1 MANIPL
7 AGQSD
12 AYKKAG
18 ALLFGLD
25 PTQLQQAKELGYDFS
40 KTSLLESA
48 LAGRLLNLDDTM
60 RRQLD
65 EQSERRLRE
74 AKAAQELG
82 KESLAETAKYQML
95 FDIPRYISQS
105 FSNQAMLNVLGARN
119 AAEAMSTTLASYP
132 RSQFA
137 SYPFQPQKYFS

>member
-18 ALLFGLD
+18 ALFGLD
-25 PTQLQQAKELGYDFS
+25 PAQLRQAKELGYDFS
-40 KTSLLESA
+40 KTSPLESA
-48 LAGRLLNLDDTM
+48 IAGRLLNLDETM

-74 AKAAQELG
+74 ARAAQELG

-95 FDIPRYISQS
+95 FNIPQGISQA
-105 FSNQAMLNVLGARN
+105 FGTQAMLNLLGARS
-119 AAEAMSTTLASYP
+119 ATDALATTLANYP
-132 RSQFA
+132 RAQFA
-137 SYPFQPQKYFS
+137 SYQFQPQSYLS